1 MKDQDLELL
10 SQYLDGELDI
20 FSSRK
25 LEQRMTAEPELA
37 ETLSLLQQ
45 QHDSIKSTFAA
56 EAHAPARVKAMLEPA
71 GNVVAMPQRS
81 SRPAWQ
87 YAVAA
92 SLVAAA
98 GLVLTPNWQESP
110 TTEKTLATVLE
121 SSPSMASG
129 WESLDDGLLVR
140 PVLSF
145 QHTEGHWC
153 REFLLSGE
161 NLSSRGVACR
171 EQGAW
176 NTHVL
181 ADADIPGD
189 ADSYRPAGAG
199 DAQAVTDYIADR
211 AAGISLSAGEE
222 AKLIDSN
229 WN

>member
-25 LEQRMTAEPELA
+25 LEQRLNVEPELA
-37 ETLSLLQQ
+37 ETLSQLQL
-45 QHDSIKSTFAA
+45 QHSTIQSAYSDKA
-56 EAHAPARVKAMLEPA
+56 QVPGRVKAMLEPD
-71 GNVVAMPQRS
+71 GNVVALPQRS
-81 SRPAWQ
+81 RRPAWQ

-98 GLVLTPNWQESP
+98 GLVMTPSWQESP
-110 TTEKTLATVLE
+110 ISEKNLASVLE

-145 QHTEGHWC
+145 QDTEGHWC
-153 REFLLSGE
+153 REFLVSGKE
-161 NLSSRGVACR
+161 QSSRGVACR

-189 ADSYRPAGAG
+189 AGSYRPAGAG
-199 DAQAVTDYIADR
+199 DAQAVTDYVADN
-211 AAGISLSAGEE
+211 AAGISLSAAEE
-222 AKLIDSN
+222 AALIESHWD
-229 WN
+229 